1 MSWQR
6 DDIIQRR
13 AELIQR
19 YGEWWDNF
27 ALAEGIWTR
36 APSHAPN
43 PRVIKILQIASDLA
57 QKPLSHCRVL
67 DLACANGH
75 FALEFALRGAD
86 VLGIEGRES
95 NIQKA
100 LFAKDVYG
108 LDHLAFMQEDVRAI
122 SKERFGAFD
131 IIVCSGIL
139 YHLPGDS
146 QGEFVQQL
154 YDMTTHM
161 VIVDTHVALSSDA
174 SIRYQDTKYYGTYY
188 REHSRHDGDAT
199 KDHCVRSSL
208 DNNTSFWLTRPSL
221 LNMLTHAGFS
231 SIHECFNPP
240 FLGTKDR
247 CTFIA
252 IKGMPVALHAFPVVV
267 PQNPD
272 WQEGE
277 LSYAN
282 KSKLKKRLQW
292 QLKDWLDRPR
302 LMQRVLAFL
311 STWTNR

>member
-6 DDIIQRR
+6 DDIIKKR

-27 ALAEGIWTR
+27 ELAEGIWTQ
-36 APSHAPN
+36 APSHVPN
-43 PRVIKILQIASDLA
+43 PRVVKILQIASDLA
-57 QKPLSHCRVL
+57 KKPLSDCRVL
-67 DLACANGH
+67 DLASANGH
-75 FALEFALRGAD
+75 FSLEFALRRAR

-100 LFAKDVYG
+100 LFAKEVFG
-108 LDHLAFMQEDVRAI
+108 LDNLTFLQEDVRAL
-122 SKERFGAFD
+122 SKERFGEFD

-139 YHLPGDS
+139 YHLPGDR
-146 QGEFVQQL
+146 QGEFIERL

-174 SIRYQDTKYYGTYY
+174 SIRYRDATYYGTHY
-188 REHSRHDGDAT
+188 REHLRRNSAAT
-199 KDHCVRSSL
+199 KCQRERASL

-221 LNMLTHAGFS
+221 LNMLTHVGFS
-231 SIHECFNPP
+231 SIHECLNPP
-240 FLGTKDR
+240 FKGTKDR

-252 IKGMPVALHAFPVVV
+252 IKGTPVELQTFPVVV
-267 PQNPD
+267 PQNQD

-282 KSKLKKRLQW
+282 KSRLKKLLQW
-292 QLKDWLDRPR
+292 QLEDWLDRTGLLQPV
-302 LMQRVLAFL
+302 MTFL
-311 STWTNR
+311 KKLGRT